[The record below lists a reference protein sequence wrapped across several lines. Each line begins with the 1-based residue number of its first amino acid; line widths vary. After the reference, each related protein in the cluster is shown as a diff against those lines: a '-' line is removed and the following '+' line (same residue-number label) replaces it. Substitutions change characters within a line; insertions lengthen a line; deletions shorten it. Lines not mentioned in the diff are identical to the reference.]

1 MDRQKYET
9 IPDCKCVTCLGCNLL
24 EDINFRGYYRCE
36 NYIKGVQNDNKNTAY
51 VQIKKEQSTNFSK

>member
-24 EDINFRGYYRCE
+24 EDINFKGYYRCKDYVRGAE
-36 NYIKGVQNDNKNTAY
+36 DDGSRGTIKIHA
-51 VQIKKEQSTNFSK
+51 

>member
-1 MDRQKYET
+1 MNKQKYET

-24 EDINFRGYYRCE
+24 EDINFKGYYRCK
-36 NYIKGVQNDNKNTAY
+36 NYVKGEQNDNKNTTY